1 MVYIVERDTHPCGS
15 LIRIER
21 IKVWRQVRGASVS
34 IFFPCVQREREGYSL
49 LSNCISTQ
57 MREQSFDDALEIPEV
72 RKSVP
77 RVLLEWF

>member
-1 MVYIVERDTHPCGS
+1 MEAGAWSQCFNFFS
-15 LIRIER
+15 LCP
-21 IKVWRQVRGASVS
+21 KGK
-34 IFFPCVQREREGYSL
+34 REGYSL